1 MQDDC
6 SRFTMYPVS
15 DLELDGLEG
24 HLELV
29 AGDGVVARVGLGGG
43 RLAVGAWHAL
53 VRHVELR
60 PVHGRR
66 VQVADAERAGEIG
79 HGH

>member
-29 AGDGVVARVGLGGG
+29 AGDGVVAWVGLGGG
-43 RLAVGAWHAL
+43 RLAVGACAL
-53 VRHVELR
+53 REKLAPWRSGGLR
-60 PVHGRR
+60 
-66 VQVADAERAGEIG
+66 
-79 HGH
+79 

>member
-15 DLELDGLEG
+15 DLELDDLEG

-29 AGDGVVARVGLGGG
+29 AGDGVAARVGLGGD
-43 RLAVGAWHAL
+43 RLAVGA
-53 VRHVELR
+53 
-60 PVHGRR
+60 
-66 VQVADAERAGEIG
+66 
-79 HGH
+79 